1 MMLARIIQVILFSI
15 APFVELRFAIPF
27 GIARGLHPLAAF
39 AISVLATWAAIIPM
53 FILLDLFYERFFS
66 QIGLS
71 RRVIEEI
78 RDRGRTYV
86 ERWGVLGVGIYVS
99 LPLPGPGV
107 YSGAVLAWLFGLP
120 RRKAI
125 VAIALGVLV
134 SAVLV
139 TAITTPLI
147 AIVRKLWEASRGN

>member
-1 MMLARIIQVILFSI
+1 MLARVIQVVLFSI
-15 APFVELRFAIPF
+15 APFVELRFAIPY
-27 GIARGLHPLAAF
+27 GITKGLHPLAAF
-39 AISVLATWAAIIPM
+39 GVSVLATWATIIPM

-139 TAITTPLI
+139 TAISTPVI
-147 AIVRKLWEASRGN
+147 AIVRKLLAGVSRGY